1 LLGEGTIATLSAGEW
16 SLPGDQKQ
24 ESEKP
29 SSRRFVLPAEADL
42 HSLGFRGC
50 FDDLE
55 ALCTP
60 AKLPGMIRQG
70 DFEVFAVA
78 GLIISRL
85 GMGRDGAKKYK
96 RE

>member
-1 LLGEGTIATLSAGEW
+1 
-16 SLPGDQKQ
+16 
-24 ESEKP
+24 
-29 SSRRFVLPAEADL
+29 
-42 HSLGFRGC
+42 
-50 FDDLE
+50 
-55 ALCTP
+55 
-60 AKLPGMIRQG
+60 MIRQG